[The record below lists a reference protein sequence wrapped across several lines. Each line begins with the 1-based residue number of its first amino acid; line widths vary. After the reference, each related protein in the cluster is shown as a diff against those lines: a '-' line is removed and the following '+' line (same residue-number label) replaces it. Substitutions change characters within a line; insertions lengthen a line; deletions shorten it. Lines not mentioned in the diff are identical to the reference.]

1 MKIKYKRVKQISHKL
16 LSVANIS
23 AANNVS
29 NINVWVDV
37 KEVYYL
43 NDYVVNT

>member
-1 MKIKYKRVKQISHKL
+1 MKFIYIRVNQITHKL

-29 NINVWVDV
+29 NINVLVDV
-37 KEVYYL
+37 KEVYGL
-43 NDYVVNT
+43 NDYVINK